1 LKIWISNRILLKGN
15 KKGDELVLVLVLF
28 RFWDF
33 GCRPNYQ
40 EPMRTE
46 IFVFSRLKIIV
57 KKKTYIIVGL
67 LADEADLAVDA
78 LPGLLVD
85 PVRQVLGIVQTTRM
99 H

>member
-1 LKIWISNRILLKGN
+1 MKI
-15 KKGDELVLVLVLF
+15 
-28 RFWDF
+28 
-33 GCRPNYQ
+33 
-40 EPMRTE
+40 
-46 IFVFSRLKIIV
+46 
-57 KKKTYIIVGL
+57 KKTYVIVGL